1 MREFRSS
8 ISSADVSGQA
18 MLSLVSG
25 AGELSPD
32 SLEGLNRQSVESAA
46 SGVRYAPPAWRNAF
60 QEISEDLGPSTVF
73 QIGVKIGRFGFIEL
87 GRSRAKL
94 VCANASPCES
104 DQRLITD
111 MAQRS
116 ASPARAATVVHDPSQ
131 PCRQKGGASCT
142 YLVSW

>member
-1 MREFRSS
+1 VREFKLPAP
-8 ISSADVSGQA
+8 SADVSGQA

-25 AGELSPD
+25 AGELPPD
-32 SLEGLNRQSVESAA
+32 SLEGLNRQSVESAT
-46 SGVRYAPPAWRNAF
+46 SGVRYAPPAWQNAF

-73 QIGVKIGRFGFIEL
+73 QIGIKIGRFGFIEL

-94 VCANASPCES
+94 VCANASPCEL
-104 DQRLITD
+104 DQRLIAA

-116 ASPARAATVVHDPSQ
+116 ASPARAATVIHDPTQ